1 MRFKDLQSI
10 MHEVIDVLLQ
20 QLDDRFENLKS
31 LELIE
36 SFHPTNF
43 ERLKRDAS
51 EVIRL
56 VDVR

>member
-1 MRFKDLQSI
+1 

-56 VDVR
+56 VDVL